1 MTPNAMTPNATTS
14 TGKDVITWQDD
25 PAHFR
30 KPGRRDFLRVGV
42 VGALGLTLG
51 DFLRMKEAR
60 ADQKNYESKEG
71 VAKNVIQ
78 IVLPGGM
85 AHQESWDPKPEAPL
99 EYRGPFAIAK
109 TKLPGVVFSETFSQL
124 ARVAD
129 KLTVVRSIAG
139 READHG
145 RASYAMYTG
154 YRKSPAIEHPSLGA
168 VVSHELGPRK
178 SLPPY
183 VAVPNPTEYGG
194 TGYLGSQF
202 GPFGIGSDPGRP
214 NYQVRDLL
222 LPPGVDDQRFG
233 KRQRIRDAVDKHFRT
248 IAKKAEA
255 LGAMDEFYQR
265 AYAMISSPAA
275 REAFDINQ
283 ESADTKRKYGPP
295 EAGMRFLLARR
306 LVESGVRFVTVS
318 YGGWDHHAGIENAMR
333 RQAPG
338 LDQALAG
345 LIRDLDDRGMLSS
358 TLVLVT
364 SEFGRTPKINATA
377 GRDHYPRVYSVALA
391 GGGFKPG
398 LIYGSSNS
406 TASEPE
412 ENPVGIEDVLTT
424 VYHQIGI
431 NADKELMAPGGR
443 PIEIIDGGHVV
454 KELIA

>member
-1 MTPNAMTPNATTS
+1 MNAHS
-14 TGKDVITWQDD
+14 KDVITWQED
-25 PAHFR
+25 PAHFA

-51 DFLRMKEAR
+51 DFLRLREAR
-60 ADQKNYESKEG
+60 ADQKWYESKEG
-71 VAKNVIQ
+71 TAKGVIQ

-99 EYRGPFAIAK
+99 EYRGPFGVAK
-109 TKLPGVVFSETFSQL
+109 TALRGVVFNENFSRIAQ
-124 ARVAD
+124 VAD
-129 KLTVVRSIAG
+129 KLTVIRSIAG
-139 READHG
+139 KEADHG
-145 RASYAMYTG
+145 RATYAMFTG

-168 VVSHELGPRK
+168 VVSHELGARK
-178 SLPPY
+178 NMPPY
-183 VAVPNPTEYGG
+183 VAIPTATQNAG

-202 GPFGIGSDPGRP
+202 GPFGIGSDPGRQG
-214 NYQVRDLL
+214 YQVRDLL
-222 LPPGVDDQRFG
+222 LPSGVDDQRFST
-233 KRQRIRDAVDKHFRT
+233 RQRIRTVVDDHFRKQ
-248 IAKKAEA
+248 ASKAEA
-255 LGAMDEFYQR
+255 IGATDEFYQR

-283 ESADTKRKYGPP
+283 ESTAVKFKYGQS

-306 LVESGVRFVTVS
+306 LIEAGVRFVTVS

-333 RQAPG
+333 RQAPV

-345 LIRDLDDRGMLSS
+345 LISDLDERGMLDS

-364 SEFGRTPKINATA
+364 SEFGRTPKVNATA

-391 GGGFKPG
+391 GGGFQRG
-398 LIYGSSNS
+398 LVYGSSNS

-412 ENPVGIEDVLTT
+412 ENPVRIEDVLTT
-424 VYHQIGI
+424 VYQQIGI

-443 PIEIIDGGHVV
+443 PIEIIDGGEVV
-454 KELIA
+454 KELIG